1 MWVNFDMTNVGNKLK
16 NKMNE
21 INEGKD
27 FKKCV
32 CVCVWFFF
40 TLLSPFSKI
49 LAHKINIL
57 SSSSTDSLQAPGR
70 AGRRWLCPAAA
81 RCEWECVRWEQ
92 QSF

>member
-32 CVCVWFFF
+32 CVCVCVFFF
-40 TLLSPFSKI
+40 FFLLF
-49 LAHKINIL
+49 
-57 SSSSTDSLQAPGR
+57 
-70 AGRRWLCPAAA
+70 
-81 RCEWECVRWEQ
+81 
-92 QSF
+92 

>member
-32 CVCVWFFF
+32 CVVFFY
-40 TLLSPFSKI
+40 
-49 LAHKINIL
+49 
-57 SSSSTDSLQAPGR
+57 
-70 AGRRWLCPAAA
+70 
-81 RCEWECVRWEQ
+81 
-92 QSF
+92 SFKSFF